1 MSNSS
6 LIIDKASIHMNLFRN
21 KSSKVTWPCNQI
33 KMDDKEFKCKGKK
46 QTGSKKVPSILR
58 YFKHD
63 SIYCDSNKF
72 YIWEKLHNELI

>member
-46 QTGSKKVPSILR
+46 QTGLRKFLVFYVILSMTVSIVIPINSTFGKN
-58 YFKHD
+58 YTM
-63 SIYCDSNKF
+63 N
-72 YIWEKLHNELI
+72 